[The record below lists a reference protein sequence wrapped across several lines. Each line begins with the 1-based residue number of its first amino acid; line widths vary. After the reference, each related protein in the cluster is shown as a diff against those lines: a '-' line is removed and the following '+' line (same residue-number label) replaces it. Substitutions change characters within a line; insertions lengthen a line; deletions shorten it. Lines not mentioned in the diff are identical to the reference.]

1 MTQESQTTPVIANA
15 IVWAAVIIAT
25 ALIMA
30 DAGGDRKMSLLLLQ
44 IVGWYAVNL
53 TLLKAGNSPK
63 AEWACLR
70 KRFGGTKKE

>member
-1 MTQESQTTPVIANA
+1 MTQKNQTTPVIANA

-30 DAGGDRKMSLLLLQ
+30 DASDDQRMSLLLLQ

-53 TLLKAGNSPK
+53 TLLKGGNSLRT
-63 AEWACLR
+63 EWACLR
-70 KRFGGTKKE
+70 RLFGGRKEG